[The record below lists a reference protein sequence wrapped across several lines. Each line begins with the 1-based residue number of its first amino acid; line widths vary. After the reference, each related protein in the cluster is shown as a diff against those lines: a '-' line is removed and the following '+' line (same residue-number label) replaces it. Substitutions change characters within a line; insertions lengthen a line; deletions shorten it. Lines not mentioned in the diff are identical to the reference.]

1 MNHSIV
7 MNATKT
13 RSRYVSLAAV
23 LSDQNTVAKDRPLPS
38 VFLCLW
44 SLCTITYRHSIKKPQ
59 ADRKLCQLRANY
71 LSVVPPNFGKTAL
84 THTGNIRYASSV
96 TGAPDEAY

>member
-1 MNHSIV
+1 MKHSIV

-44 SLCTITYRHSIKKPQ
+44 SLCTIKYPFSESFAIAYRDQKEKENKSNEFTT
-59 ADRKLCQLRANY
+59 D
-71 LSVVPPNFGKTAL
+71 F
-84 THTGNIRYASSV
+84 
-96 TGAPDEAY
+96 

>member
-1 MNHSIV
+1 

-44 SLCTITYRHSIKKPQ
+44 SLCTIKYPFSGSFAIAYAFYATTSSNCELYRF
-59 ADRKLCQLRANY
+59 A
-71 LSVVPPNFGKTAL
+71 
-84 THTGNIRYASSV
+84 
-96 TGAPDEAY
+96 